1 MGPDEFKQRFG
12 RPCEVIARAP
22 GRVNLIGD
30 HTDYNEGF
38 VLPLAVERHTRVFA
52 ARRDDARV
60 RVHSSAAGETIEWPI
75 DDWAASQFPHWTS
88 YIAGVASLLRQR
100 GARLNGCD
108 LLIQSDVPLG
118 GGLSSS
124 AALEVAAAKAL
135 TCISGEA
142 LDSNDVAD
150 LCREA
155 EHRFA
160 GVPCGI
166 MDQLASL
173 LSKRDTALLL
183 DCRSRAYEHIPFALV
198 DHIVL
203 IIDSGVRHA
212 LAESAYA
219 KRVEECN
226 HAVAHFRGLNAAV
239 RSLRDVSIE
248 TVRAQMLQ
256 MPPLVAAR
264 AHHVVSEN
272 RRVQAAAEA
281 LRRGDIESLGPHMAA
296 SHRSLRDDYEVSCG
310 ELDEIVSSLT
320 AMRGVVG
327 CRMTGAGFGG
337 CVVAIVHRAA
347 RESIQAG
354 LLRRAGELG
363 KPAWATL
370 ETRAGD
376 GATIELA

>member
-1 MGPDEFKQRFG
+1 MGPDEFKTLFG

-30 HTDYNEGF
+30 HTDYNDGF
-38 VLPLAVERHTRVFA
+38 VLPLAVERHTRVSV
-52 ARRDDARV
+52 ARRNDGRV
-60 RVHSSAAGETIEWPI
+60 RAHSVATGETAEWPI
-75 DDWAASQFPHWTS
+75 DDWAADQYPHWTS
-88 YIAGVASLLRQR
+88 YVAGVASLLRQR

-108 LLIQSDVPLG
+108 LLIQSNVPLG
-118 GGLSSS
+118 SGLSSS
-124 AALEVAAAKAL
+124 AALEVAIAKVL
-135 TCISGEA
+135 TCLSGEA

-183 DCRSRAYEHIPFALV
+183 DCRTRAYEHIPFTLP
-198 DHIVL
+198 DHVIL

-212 LAESAYA
+212 LGQTAYSR
-219 KRVEECN
+219 RVDECRQ
-226 HAVAHFRGLNAAV
+226 AVEHFRRLNPAV
-239 RSLRDVSIE
+239 RALRDVTIE

-256 MPPLVAAR
+256 MSPVVAAR

-281 LRRGDIESLGPHMAA
+281 LRRNDVESLGPLMEA
-296 SHRSLRDDYEVSCG
+296 SHRSLKDDYEVSCV
-310 ELDEIVSSLT
+310 ELDEIVA
-320 AMRGVVG
+320 AMSALRGVVG

-337 CVVAIVHRAA
+337 CVVAIVRRDA
-347 RESIQAG
+347 RETIHA
-354 LLRRAGELG
+354 ELTHSAAKLG
-363 KPAWATL
+363 RQPWVTL

-376 GATIELA
+376 GATIEMA